1 MPGTLAGAWHVGAH
15 LQKARQ
21 MIQSRVLFLCTGNSA
36 RSQMAEAFLRHH
48 GGDRFEVYSA
58 GLEPKG
64 IHPLT
69 RRVMAEKGHDLAGH
83 YSKDVFEFLGKTHFG
98 YIITVCSNA
107 EMRCPIFPGIARRL
121 YWPFDDPAAFTGTE
135 EEKLAE
141 FRRVRDQI
149 EARIIAWLNEEE

>member
-1 MPGTLAGAWHVGAH
+1 MNHVDD
-15 LQKARQ
+15 K
-21 MIQSRVLFLCTGNSA
+21 IRVLFLCTGNSA

-48 GGDRFEVYSA
+48 GGDRFEAHSA

-69 RRVMAEKGHDLAGH
+69 RRVLEEIGLDISQQ
-83 YSKDVFEFLGKTHFG
+83 YSKGLDIYLGKQHFG
-98 YIITVCSNA
+98 YLITVCSNA
-107 EMRCPIFPGIARRL
+107 EERCPVFPGVAVRL
-121 YWPFDDPAAFTGTE
+121 HWPCDDPAAFQGTE

-149 EARIIAWLNEEE
+149 GARIRAWVEQTGQD